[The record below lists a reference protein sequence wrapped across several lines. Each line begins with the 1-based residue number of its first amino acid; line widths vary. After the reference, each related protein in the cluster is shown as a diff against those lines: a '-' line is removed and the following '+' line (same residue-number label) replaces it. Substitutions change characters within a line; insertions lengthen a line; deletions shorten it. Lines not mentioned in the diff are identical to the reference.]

1 MAGASKAKVGWFRM
15 QAREAESVGWNWVG
29 RAKDC
34 CMLADK
40 FRNPETR
47 DRILKVAV
55 DYEVMALRAA
65 ARELAQ
71 IAAPNYQANK

>member
-1 MAGASKAKVGWFRM
+1 
-15 QAREAESVGWNWVG
+15 
-29 RAKDC
+29 
-34 CMLADK
+34 MLADK

-71 IAAPNYQANK
+71 IAAPKYRATKKRSAPVAGE